1 MHKCLY
7 YLVSPSSAPP
17 SSPRSRK
24 QSLAKAKEL
33 LAAGDSKGAY
43 LQIQR
48 AVDVTPQMAAR
59 LMHELRRHRID
70 FVVAPYEA
78 DAQMAWLARNDRV
91 AAIITEDSDLLLFG
105 APRILFKL
113 DRDGYADE
121 VCISRL
127 PELVELDMSMLSF
140 EQFRQVCILSGCD
153 YLPPIYGMGL
163 KTAHRYV
170 CRYRSIGRILQVL
183 RAELPPGRMPFGYEA
198 EFAQAELTFIHQRV
212 YDMEARTLCHL
223 NPLPVHQDGNGG
235 ASWDFLGPTI
245 ADIELVRR
253 ICEGHVCPN
262 SWEPFGVL
270 NEEAPDTSSLSTCDE
285 PLTVGKAPEC
295 DVLPFQIH
303 LDKHV
308 VVERITL
315 KRSLTVA
322 TNTVTGLTAKTS
334 RHQRFAYSTASVTQD
349 PSTFAHIPKAYTL
362 GRRGITSREQ
372 ASLLPDTKQRSIRD
386 YFKRPASP

>member
-1 MHKCLY
+1 M
-7 YLVSPSSAPP
+7 
-17 SSPRSRK
+17 
-24 QSLAKAKEL
+24 
-33 LAAGDSKGAY
+33 LAAGDSKGAHI
-43 LQIQR
+43 QIQR

-59 LMHELRRHRID
+59 LMHELRRQRID

-91 AAIITEDSDLLLFG
+91 AAVITEDSDLLLFG

-140 EQFRQVCILSGCD
+140 EQFRQICMLSGCD

-170 CRYRSIGRILQVL
+170 CRYRSIGRVLQVL
-183 RAELPPGRMPFGYEA
+183 RAELPPGRMPPGYEA
-198 EFAQAELTFIHQRV
+198 EFSQAELTFIHQRV
-212 YDMEARTLCHL
+212 YDMETRTLCHL
-223 NPLPVHQDGNGG
+223 NPLPVHQDVTGG

-245 ADIELVRR
+245 ADIQLVRR

-262 SWEPFGVL
+262 SWEPFGHH
-270 NEEAPDTSSLSTCDE
+270 NEETPDASSLSTCDE
-285 PLTVGKAPEC
+285 SPNMDKVPE
-295 DVLPFQIH
+295 DDTLPFQIH

-315 KRSLTVA
+315 KRSLAVAVDTVK
-322 TNTVTGLTAKTS
+322 GLNVKAS
-334 RHQRFAYSTASVTQD
+334 RHQKFAYSTASVREDQK
-349 PSTFAHIPKAYTL
+349 TFAHIPKAYTL
-362 GRRGITSREQ
+362 GRRTARGEQ
-372 ASLLPDTKQRSIRD
+372 ASLILDAKQRSIRD
-386 YFKRPASP
+386 YFKRSASP